1 MEQTSKIEKIN
12 INCATKI
19 EQLNQMYD
27 LLNAFKDKYGEY
39 KRMTPTEEKVFNT
52 LYELC
57 DKEELDIV
65 ESQKKIQEFF
75 KDKLGKYWKM
85 RVTVCHDGNEYTE
98 EYIMYLYDFDK
109 YHIIKYFFAVMSN
122 EIRGHDKFV
131 YEMKDTSF
139 SVDWFLRGDTTIE
152 MEEIT
157 KEHFVSIATKRANDV
172 LEYRLMRNRQRF
184 NQEYE
189 EKRYN
194 IYSIE

>member
-1 MEQTSKIEKIN
+1 MEKTSEIEKIN

-65 ESQKKIQEFF
+65 EAEKKVQEFF
-75 KDKLGKYWKM
+75 KDKLGRYWKM
-85 RVTVCHDGNEYTE
+85 RVTVSHNGHEYTE
-98 EYIMYLYDFDK
+98 EYIMYPYEFNK
-109 YHIIKYFFAVMSN
+109 ECNYFFAVMSSAII
-122 EIRGHDKFV
+122 EINNFA
-131 YEMKDTSF
+131 YEIKDTSF
-139 SVDWFLRGDTTIE
+139 SVDWFFRGDTTIE

-184 NQEYE
+184 N
-189 EKRYN
+189 
-194 IYSIE
+194 